1 MKKVFALTLCLI
13 MVGSLLIGCNKDN
26 EEPTEEKLQLNEELL
41 NYCGDFWT
49 EQNKETAVNF
59 VKDIEKAYTTYQEN
73 KDLDAYANA
82 ICATIDKNQAFIN
95 EVAAALE
102 SAKANVSDE
111 DAKAIFL
118 LKLNMLNIAPRRQ
131 DILLIT
137 DPSYSKA
144 VTDTEFEKTVHSATN
159 AVTYA
164 FCGTEP
170 AK

>member
-1 MKKVFALTLCLI
+1 MKKLIAFLLCLTLVGCALI
-13 MVGSLLIGCNKDN
+13 ACNKQ
-26 EEPTEEKLQLNEELL
+26 TEETPENTPQLNQDLL
-41 NYCGDFWT
+41 NSCKDFWT
-49 EQNKETAVNF
+49 EENKNIAIDL
-59 VKDIEKAYTTYQEN
+59 VKDAEAAYATYQEN

-144 VTDTEFEKTVHSATN
+144 VTDAEFEKTVHSATN